1 MKNIISWDDRL
12 AIDGGAI
19 DDDHKKII
27 GIINSFLGKVGKFE
41 SATEIMEILE
51 KLHTQANDHFRREEE
66 LQRLIKFPE
75 RDVHFT
81 EHNRL
86 STKLEKL
93 MEEVRP
99 TSGSYVNIIGH
110 KVADFIYEWL
120 FAHILKSD
128 MKMKP
133 FVKSAGIQA
142 TPANTRANNNKN
154 NVADN
159 DTDVSEQLV
168 LEKRIV
174 AG

>member
-1 MKNIISWDDRL
+1 MKKIISWDDRL
-12 AIDGGAI
+12 TIDGGAI

-27 GIINSFLGKVGKFE
+27 EIINRFLGKVGKFE
-41 SATEIMEILE
+41 SATEIMVILE
-51 KLHTQANDHFRREEE
+51 ELHTKANEHFRREEE

-93 MEEVRP
+93 MGEVRP
-99 TSGSYVNIIGH
+99 TSGSYVNIMGD
-110 KVADFIYEWL
+110 KVADFIHEWL
-120 FAHILKSD
+120 FSHILKSD

-133 FVKSAGIQA
+133 FVKSAGTKAAQA
-142 TPANTRANNNKN
+142 TTRVNNK

-159 DTDVSEQLV
+159 DAGASEQSM